1 MEKPQPQYLKLEEER
16 PNDWAFNR
24 PSEWEF
30 FDRRL
35 DRAENAEREG
45 DIVEAMKICREIV
58 ESCPEYLPAVNK
70 LGLLFKEQDDLD
82 AAIEIFEGAVG
93 VGVACLPEGF
103 EFGKDRIPW
112 YWEDNR
118 AFLLA
123 CEHLAMTH
131 LEKALNLFEY
141 SLDINPGYH
150 GIAELVSKLRCMCGF
165 EDPQA
170 HDEN

>member
-1 MEKPQPQYLKLEEER
+1 MEKPQLQYLRLEEQR

-35 DRAENAEREG
+35 DRAEDAEREG
-45 DIVEAMKICREIV
+45 DIDKAIQICREIV
-58 ESCPEYLPAVNK
+58 DSCPEYLPAVNK
-70 LGLLFKEQDDLD
+70 LGLLFKGLDDLD
-82 AAIEIFEGAVG
+82 GAIEMFEGAVG
-93 VGVACLPEGF
+93 VGVACLPDDF
-103 EFGKDRIPW
+103 EIGKDLMPW
-112 YWEDNR
+112 HWEDNR

-131 LEKALNLFEY
+131 VEKALNLFEY

-150 GIAELVSKLRCMCGF
+150 GIAELVSKLRAMCGV
-165 EDPQA
+165 EEISRD
-170 HDEN
+170 

>member
-1 MEKPQPQYLKLEEER
+1 MEKPHLRYLRLEEQG

-35 DRAENAEREG
+35 DRVEDAEREG
-45 DIVEAMKICREIV
+45 DIDKAIQICREIV
-58 ESCPEYLPAVNK
+58 DSCAEYLPALNK
-70 LGLLFKEQDDLD
+70 LGLLFKGQDDLD
-82 AAIEIFEGAVG
+82 GAIEMFEGAVG
-93 VGVACLPEGF
+93 VGMACLPDDF
-103 EFGKDRIPW
+103 EIGKDLMPW

-131 LEKALNLFEY
+131 IEKALNLFEY

-150 GIAELVSKLRCMCGF
+150 GIAELVSKLRAMCGV
-165 EDPQA
+165 EERSSD
-170 HDEN
+170 